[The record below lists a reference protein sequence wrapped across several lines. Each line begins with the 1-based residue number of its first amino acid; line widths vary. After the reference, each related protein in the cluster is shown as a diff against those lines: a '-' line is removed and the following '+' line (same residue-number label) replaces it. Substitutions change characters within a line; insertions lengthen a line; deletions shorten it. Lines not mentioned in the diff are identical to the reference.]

1 MAGESGF
8 TEFLCDALSP
18 LGPVRAR
25 RMFGGAGLFLEGVMV
40 GLVAYDELYL
50 KTDAEADPVF
60 EAAGCPSFRYEPAD
74 RPAIVMSYR
83 RIPEEALDDPAAL
96 LGWARVGIEAA
107 FRADAAKPPA
117 KRKRKG

>member
-8 TEFLCDALSP
+8 TDFLCDTLSP
-18 LGPVRAR
+18 LGPVRVR
-25 RMFGGAGLFLEGVMV
+25 RMFGGAGLFLEGVMF
-40 GLVAYDELYL
+40 GLVAYDEFYL
-50 KTDAEADPVF
+50 KTDADADPVF
-60 EAAGCPSFRYEPAD
+60 AAAGCPSFRYEAAG

-83 RIPEEALDDPAAL
+83 RIPEAALDDPAEL
-96 LGWARVGIEAA
+96 LRWARVGVEAA